1 MKRTVQEIAN
11 YIGAR
16 VEGDATIE
24 LLGVAAP
31 ERAGARDLIY
41 VDSPKNAP
49 RVPSSISKQPWSR
62 S

>member
-49 RVPSSISKQPWSR
+49 RHA
-62 S
+62 